1 MARKQRSDSAKA
13 AIDAAVAVTQ
23 PPLRP
28 PANVRLRDGDEP
40 FWDSIIKSRARAE
53 WVSEAD
59 LIVAAQLARCMAD
72 IEAEQIVIE
81 TEGSVIDNARG
92 TAVMNPRHAILEQL
106 ARRQMAFMKCL
117 SMTGVIR
124 VGDKRGLAGAR
135 AAEAGA
141 RQARSTVTTE
151 GDGEDLLA

>member
-13 AIDAAVAVTQ
+13 AIDAALAVTL
-23 PPLRP
+23 PELRP
-28 PANVRLRDGDEP
+28 PGDVRLRAGDEP
-40 FWDSIIKSRARAE
+40 FWRTIIQSRARAE

-72 IEAEQIVIE
+72 IESEQVVIE
-81 TEGSVIDNARG
+81 TEGSVIENGRG
-92 TAVMNPRHAILEQL
+92 TKVMNPRHAILEQL

-117 SMTGVIR
+117 AMTGVIR
-124 VGDKRGLAGAR
+124 LGDKRGLAGAR

-141 RQARSTVTTE
+141 RDAREAVTTE
-151 GDGEDLLA
+151 DGEDLLA